1 MAEAERDER
10 KWEALWSYRAN
21 PPAIEGHVV
30 PFAVFLAQLGLQE
43 DETANAP
50 EVSDE
55 EIEALFKKGK
65 IGLFPPGIGETK

>member
-1 MAEAERDER
+1 MAEAECDER

-21 PPAIEGHVV
+21 PPAIEGHVI
-30 PFAVFLAQLGLQE
+30 PFDAFLAQLGLKE
-43 DETANAP
+43 EEASAP
-50 EVSDE
+50 QVSDE